1 MKLQITTDIDLNSH
15 NEMLAIINLK
25 DEEGKTLAS
34 DKFIITSAVKRG
46 LILMAL
52 RQNFID
58 GGGFGQV
65 LNGKQYRIIVV
76 EDGEVRE

>member
-46 LILMAL
+46 LIVMAL

-65 LNGKQYRIIVV
+65 LLEEGFTTIYA
-76 EDGEVRE
+76 EEEE

>member
-1 MKLQITTDIDLNSH
+1 MKLQITTDIDVNSH
-15 NEMLAIINLK
+15 NEILATINLK

-46 LILMAL
+46 LIVMAL

-65 LNGKQYRIIVV
+65 LLEEGFTTIYA
-76 EDGEVRE
+76 EEEEE